1 VNSQETGFFRRAKR
15 KIFWRRDP
23 ERVVRGGRRPV
34 NLERRAAGRERLDVS
49 PMANPERTGRLTAS
63 TMCIRRK
70 AKAQSL
76 PRMAGIRR
84 EALMW
89 TEKHAQQATAWFRVS
104 RLRLQTRAFRKT
116 RC

>member
-1 VNSQETGFFRRAKR
+1 VNSQETGFLRRAKR

-49 PMANPERTGRLTAS
+49 PMANPERTGRFTRN
-63 TMCIRRK
+63 TTCIRRK

-76 PRMAGIRR
+76 PRVAGISR
-84 EALMW
+84 EPLILIW
-89 TEKHAQQATAWFRVS
+89 TERHARKTTAWFRVS
-104 RLRLQTRAFRKT
+104 RL
-116 RC
+116 